1 MASGNHPEL
10 NERRFRSMSTIST
23 KSPCCANSA
32 GDEADVE
39 ARGPD
44 PGPEPIVPARGGGR
58 SGPKGPGHPEGGCRE
73 AHSRPFSGNLTRFPR
88 PAAGRPR
95 VAGIHPSGPP
105 NPLP

>member
-1 MASGNHPEL
+1 MWKQGVLTPDL
-10 NERRFRSMSTIST
+10 NPSSR
-23 KSPCCANSA
+23 PVA
-32 GDEADVE
+32 GV
-39 ARGPD
+39 D
-44 PGPEPIVPARGGGR
+44 PAQKALGTQ
-58 SGPKGPGHPEGGCRE
+58 EGGCRE